1 MMKSPSENNLI
12 LRHRG
17 KRRRGAAVVEFAVVA
32 PVFFILV
39 FGMIEYGRAVMVEQ
53 ILTNAAREGARVA
66 ILTTAT
72 NTNVTSTV
80 TTYLSNASITG
91 ATVTVS
97 PNPPAS
103 AAAGTTV
110 SVTVS
115 IPFTSVS
122 WLPSP
127 FYLGSTT
134 LSAKCSMRT
143 EQTGSGS

>member
-1 MMKSPSENNLI
+1 MNSLPEPNLK
-12 LRHRG
+12 LLNRR

-66 ILTTAT
+66 ILTSATTA
-72 NTNVTSTV
+72 NVTSEV

-91 ATVTVS
+91 ATVTIS
-97 PNPPAS
+97 PNPPAT